1 MRKRTKLLPD
11 HSVTARRVSIPW
23 KTTAAVGVVLAAVV
37 VAVVVIVTHNST
49 NATGNFAIDMSTA
62 TGVVCGPPSPPGRA
76 HPDPL
81 LAQIFTV
88 HDAKHT
94 AYQLGWQIVPY
105 NGDNR
110 SYQFGTAG
118 NILALETPAG
128 GSPLGFGKGTVTF
141 LGKATTGT
149 LNAVVTLTA
158 GGSLTIGGSWH
169 CQSGAR

>member
-1 MRKRTKLLPD
+1 MRKRTKPLPE
-11 HSVTARRVSIPW
+11 HGTTARRVSGPW
-23 KTTAAVGVVLAAVV
+23 KTTAVGVVVVAVV
-37 VAVVVIVTHNST
+37 VAVVVILTHSSSSP
-49 NATGNFAIDMSTA
+49 TGHFAIDMSTA

-88 HDAKHT
+88 
-94 AYQLGWQIVPY
+94 PY

-128 GSPLGFGKGTVTF
+128 GRPLGFGKGTVTF

-149 LNAVVTLTA
+149 LNAVVTLTT
-158 GGSLTIGGSWH
+158 GGSLTVGGSWH
-169 CQSGAR
+169 CQSGAS